1 MFKNT
6 EFDFTY
12 PKKIANSTIEG
23 EFLTDFPKI
32 NYKKICILMGANASG
47 KTSLGKIMCSINN
60 YLVGKDVK
68 SFSDSICDKKKNAET
83 EIIYITPQSKEIHK
97 LLIKFNVER
106 LIFEQHTVCK
116 LKKNL

>member
-32 NYKKICILMGANASG
+32 NYKKICILMGANAY
-47 KTSLGKIMCSINN
+47 KLC
-60 YLVGKDVK
+60 VVQK
-68 SFSDSICDKKKNAET
+68 SSVR
-83 EIIYITPQSKEIHK
+83 H
-97 LLIKFNVER
+97 
-106 LIFEQHTVCK
+106 
-116 LKKNL
+116 